1 MAGMKKAAYPSAEAT
16 RTPVGA
22 GWKETPP
29 MLKVM
34 EKGALREAGRELFE
48 LDEIALAG
56 ARRML
61 MATLKTE
68 AADYVERHRDERDAD
83 GRALVVHNG
92 RGQGRKLTLGLGTV
106 ELKVPRVNDR
116 RHDEQGQRRRFSSR
130 ILPPYMRRSPKV
142 AEVLPILYLRG
153 LSTGDFRPALEG
165 LLGKD
170 AAGLSPTNITRL
182 TACWEEEYTA
192 FRQRDLAGREYVYV
206 WVDGVHFNIRLE
218 DDRLCTLVMI
228 GARPDGEKELL
239 AVEDG
244 YRESAESWKTLLR
257 DLKRRGMAAPV
268 VAVGDGALGFWAAA
282 REVWPETREQGCWC
296 HKLANVL
303 DKLPQRLQRRA
314 KRALHELMYA
324 ARRADCEAAR
334 SRFEAEYQAKYPK
347 AVESLTAH
355 WERLVTFFDFPAEHW
370 KHLRTTNVIESP
382 FATVRL
388 RERVTRGAG
397 SRTKGLLMAFKLLDM
412 AQQRWRRLDRTSLLP
427 LVRMNVKFVDGF
439 QLDPAKPV
447 THSTDNQPR
456 EAA

>member
-1 MAGMKKAAYPSAEAT
+1 
-16 RTPVGA
+16 
-22 GWKETPP
+22 

-34 EKGALREAGRELFE
+34 EKGALREASRDLFE

-61 MATLKTE
+61 MAALKTE
-68 AADYVERHRDERDAD
+68 AADYVERHGDERDAE

-92 RGQGRKLTLGLGTV
+92 RSKGRKLTLGAGTV
-106 ELKVPRVNDR
+106 ELKAPRVNDR
-116 RHDEQGQRRRFSSR
+116 RHDEQGQRQRFSSR

-165 LLGKD
+165 LLGAD
-170 AAGLSPTNITRL
+170 AAGLSPTNISRL
-182 TACWEEEYTA
+182 TACWEKEYTA
-192 FRQRDLAGREYVYV
+192 FRQRDLAGHEYVYV

-228 GARPDGEKELL
+228 GARANGAKELL

-282 REVWPETREQGCWC
+282 REVWPATREQACWV
-296 HKLANVL
+296 HKLVNVL
-303 DKLPQRLQRRA
+303 DKLPPRLQPRA
-314 KRALHELMYA
+314 KRALHEMMYA
-324 ARRADCEAAR
+324 ESRADCETARARFAAE
-334 SRFEAEYQAKYPK
+334 FQPKYSK
-347 AVESLTAH
+347 AVESLTAN

-388 RERVTRGAG
+388 RERATRGAG

-412 AQQRWRRLDRTSLLP
+412 VQLRWRHLDGAQLLP
-427 LVRMNVKFVDGF
+427 LVRAGVKFADGV
-439 QLDPAKPV
+439 QVDPAKHL
-447 THSTDNQPR
+447 TQSTDNQPR